1 MSTPSTSVGAMA
13 RLTLRPFQD
22 GDLPALVSFWNR
34 AFSDRH
40 NYVRL
45 TAETFRRRI
54 LDCPAYGDGGLI
66 LAWHHVGSGKGSEPS
81 PRLVGFVHAIKPPP
95 RSGQYVKWTPE
106 HHIAVLY
113 VDPAFRRQGVGGRLL
128 QAAENWL
135 YYCPVH
141 IGGNTLPCYG
151 TIEGP
156 KPPFFGSTE
165 RMSIA
170 TDEIELIR
178 FYAGRGYAVHDA
190 GDVSMTLDLAQ
201 VQPIQPTD
209 IELERAGLR
218 VQFVDNAHPFDGPE
232 PVGRSE
238 YALWG
243 DNDGYPYAALI
254 YVDNDGMLCGHISWY
269 PLPSTA
275 IIRVDAAPTDNLE
288 PTTTGNKI
296 ALSHLWL
303 SPNLRT
309 LGIGAHLLDLGL
321 HAMSRPNS
329 NFNSVHAGGPGSIEL
344 HTHLVHNER
353 AVALYESRGF
363 QIDKAW
369 VKLVK
374 T

>member
-1 MSTPSTSVGAMA
+1 MSTPSTSVGATA
-13 RLTLRPFQD
+13 RVMLRPFQES
-22 GDLPALVSFWNR
+22 DLPALVLLWNR

-66 LAWHHVGSGKGSEPS
+66 LAWHHVGGSNGSDSP

-165 RMSIA
+165 RMGIA
-170 TDEIELIR
+170 AGEIELIR
-178 FYAGRGYAVHDA
+178 FFADRGYAVHDA
-190 GDVSMTLDLAQ
+190 GDVSMTLDLTQ
-201 VQPIQPTD
+201 VQPATSSAIG
-209 IELERAGLR
+209 LERAGLR
-218 VQFVDNAHPFDGPE
+218 VQFVDNAKPFDGLE

-243 DNDGYPYAALI
+243 GNDGYPYAALI
-254 YVDNDGMLCGHISWY
+254 YVDTGGLLCGHISWY
-269 PLPSTA
+269 PLPSTNR
-275 IIRVDAAPTDNLE
+275 IRSDTAPSDRPDMNAGE
-288 PTTTGNKI
+288 RI
-296 ALSHLWL
+296 ALSHFWL
-303 SPNLRT
+303 SPNLRRSG
-309 LGIGAHLLDLGL
+309 LGFHLLDLGL
-321 HAMSRPNS
+321 HAMSLPNP
-329 NFNSVHAGGPGSIEL
+329 NFGDVHNGGPGSIEL

-363 QIDKAW
+363 QITKAW